1 MFLVYIFPVCCG
13 PLWGYTGKVAVK
25 SLTRDKLSKDVAG
38 HANLLCIVPILTYV
52 SKDDVLPVPFPSLP
66 AAHKGSSPPVVPNLC
81 ESGKAWKSGRMSSPS
96 DIFFYIFL
104 PPLLLDSA
112 VRIDFYVFRKVQVY
126 QAMRWF
132 EPALLTNKQ
141 ASSSPPL
148 LCDVKCLSRGWRGP
162 GRRRF
167 GGGLNHVTVPDLCV
181 RPCRAEHLSVDP
193 HHVSVIGGHGLILQ
207 PLAAGI
213 LRP

>member
-1 MFLVYIFPVCCG
+1 MRPSVLHSYPSGSHPREDFQPSEATLVCAPWCQIFSCVQI
-13 PLWGYTGKVAVK
+13 
-25 SLTRDKLSKDVAG
+25 S
-38 HANLLCIVPILTYV
+38 
-52 SKDDVLPVPFPSLP
+52 
-66 AAHKGSSPPVVPNLC
+66 SSPPVVPNLC

-148 LCDVKCLSRGWRGP
+148 LDVKCLSRGWRGP